1 MIEPIYTPG
10 DQAEN
15 LISTRR
21 GVGYDEALVGSLKES
36 GRNGLYFLSLKRVF
50 KLINYLFLAA
60 MGLHCSHVGFLSLR

>member
-36 GRNGLYFLSLKRVF
+36 GRNGLYFLSF
-50 KLINYLFLAA
+50 KE
-60 MGLHCSHVGFLSLR
+60 GF